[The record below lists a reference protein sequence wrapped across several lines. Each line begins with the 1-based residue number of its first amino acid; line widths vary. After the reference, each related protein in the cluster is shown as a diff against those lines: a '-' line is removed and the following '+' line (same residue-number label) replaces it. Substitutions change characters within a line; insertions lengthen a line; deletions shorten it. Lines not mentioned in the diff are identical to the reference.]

1 MRHLDIIMSDAMM
14 STMRTTLRI
23 DDDLLREL
31 RERAAASRVSLARYV
46 NEVLRRG
53 LDAPEPETPAPI
65 EQPTFAMGPARVD
78 LTKALS
84 IADALEDEE
93 VSRKSAER
101 R

>member
-1 MRHLDIIMSDAMM
+1 
-14 STMRTTLRI
+14 MRTTLRI

-31 RERAAASRVSLARYV
+31 KQRAADAKVSLAQLV
-46 NEVLRRG
+46 NDVLRRG
-53 LDAPEPETPAPI
+53 LAAPDPEPVERF

-84 IADALEDEE
+84 IADTLEDEE
-93 VSRKSAER
+93 VSRKLNER